1 MKEFYPRIDILP
13 AAQKRLWPEL
23 SQVPDEFVLYGGTAL
38 ALHLGHRASI
48 DFDFFSGR
56 PLNLAELQAG
66 IAFLT
71 NSKVIQREK
80 NTLSVIVERGEPIK
94 VSFFGVPKLPKL
106 MPPHIIREN
115 NLKIASLLDLAG
127 TKLSV
132 IQMRAEAKDY
142 FDVDAMIR
150 LGEISLPTA
159 LAAAQM
165 LYGPTFNP
173 ELSLK
178 ALSFFDDGNLRELPD
193 DLKERLVVASRNVD
207 LDELPDIEG
216 NSRPID
222 YDNGLEL

>member
-1 MKEFYPRIDILP
+1 MKDFYPRLDILP
-13 AAQKRLWPEL
+13 AAQRRLWPEL
-23 SQVPDEFVLYGGTAL
+23 SEVPDEFVLYGGTAL
-38 ALHLGHRASI
+38 ALHLGHRTSI

-56 PLNLAELQAG
+56 PLDLAELEAG
-66 IAFLT
+66 TAFLT
-71 NSKVIQREK
+71 NAKVIQREK

-159 LAAAQM
+159 LAAAQA
-165 LYGPTFNP
+165 LYGPNFNP

-193 DLKERLVVASRNVD
+193 DLKERLVVVSRNVD
-207 LDELPDIEG
+207 LDDLPDVEG
-216 NSRPID
+216 NPRPID

>member
-1 MKEFYPRIDILP
+1 MKDFYPRLDILP
-13 AAQKRLWPEL
+13 AAQRRLWPEL
-23 SQVPDEFVLYGGTAL
+23 SEVPDEFVLYGGTAL
-38 ALHLGHRASI
+38 ALHLGHRTSI

-56 PLNLAELQAG
+56 PLDLAELEAG
-66 IAFLT
+66 TAFLT
-71 NSKVIQREK
+71 NAKVIQREK

-94 VSFFGVPKLPKL
+94 VSFFGVPKL

-159 LAAAQM
+159 LAAAQA
-165 LYGPTFNP
+165 LYGPNFNP

-193 DLKERLVVASRNVD
+193 DLKERLVVVSRNVN
-207 LDELPDIEG
+207 LDDLPDIEG
-216 NSRPID
+216 NPRPID

>member
-216 NSRPID
+216 NPRPID

>member
-1 MKEFYPRIDILP
+1 MKDFYPRLDILP
-13 AAQKRLWPEL
+13 AAQRRLWPEL
-23 SQVPDEFVLYGGTAL
+23 SEVPDEFVLYGGTAL
-38 ALHLGHRASI
+38 ALHLGHRTSI

-56 PLNLAELQAG
+56 PLDLAELEAG
-66 IAFLT
+66 TAFLT
-71 NSKVIQREK
+71 NAKVIQREK

-159 LAAAQM
+159 LAAAQA
-165 LYGPTFNP
+165 LYGPNFNP

-193 DLKERLVVASRNVD
+193 DLKERLVVVSRNVD
-207 LDELPDIEG
+207 LDDLPDIEG
-216 NSRPID
+216 NPRPID

>member
-38 ALHLGHRASI
+38 ALHLGHRTSI

-56 PLNLAELQAG
+56 PLDLAELEAG
-66 IAFLT
+66 TAFLT
-71 NSKVIQREK
+71 NAKVIQREK

-94 VSFFGVPKLPKL
+94 VSFFGVPKL

-159 LAAAQM
+159 LAAAQA
-165 LYGPTFNP
+165 LYGPNFNP

-193 DLKERLVVASRNVD
+193 DLKERLVVVSRNVD
-207 LDELPDIEG
+207 LDDLPDIEG
-216 NSRPID
+216 NPRPID

>member
-106 MPPHIIREN
+106 MLTHIIREN

-216 NSRPID
+216 NPRPID

>member
-1 MKEFYPRIDILP
+1 MKDFYPRLDILP
-13 AAQKRLWPEL
+13 AAQRRLWPEL
-23 SQVPDEFVLYGGTAL
+23 SEVPDEFVLYGGTAL
-38 ALHLGHRASI
+38 ALHLGHRTSI

-56 PLNLAELQAG
+56 PLDLAELEAG
-66 IAFLT
+66 TAFLT
-71 NSKVIQREK
+71 NAKVIQREK

-94 VSFFGVPKLPKL
+94 VSFFGVPKL

-132 IQMRAEAKDY
+132 IPMRAEAKDY

-159 LAAAQM
+159 LAAAQA
-165 LYGPTFNP
+165 LYGPNFNP

-193 DLKERLVVASRNVD
+193 DLKERLVVVSRNAD
-207 LDELPDIEG
+207 LDDLPDIEG
-216 NSRPID
+216 NPRPID

>member
-1 MKEFYPRIDILP
+1 MDILP

-23 SQVPDEFVLYGGTAL
+23 SEVPDEFVLYGGTAL
-38 ALHLGHRASI
+38 ALHLGHRTSI

-56 PLNLAELQAG
+56 PLNIGELQAG
-66 IAFLT
+66 TAFLT
-71 NSKVIQREK
+71 NAKVIQREK

-94 VSFFGVPKLPKL
+94 ISFFGVPKLPKL
-106 MPPHIIREN
+106 MLPHVIREN

-127 TKLSV
+127 TKISV
-132 IQMRAEAKDY
+132 IQVRAEAKDY
-142 FDVDAMIR
+142 LDVDAMIR
-150 LGEISLPTA
+150 LGQISLPTA
-159 LAAAQM
+159 LAAAQV

-193 DLKERLVVASRNVD
+193 DLKERLVVAARDVD
-207 LDELPDIEG
+207 LDDLPAIEG
-216 NSRPID
+216 NSRRID

>member
-1 MKEFYPRIDILP
+1 MKDFYPRLDILP
-13 AAQKRLWPEL
+13 AAQRRLWPEL
-23 SQVPDEFVLYGGTAL
+23 SEVPDEFVLYGGTAL
-38 ALHLGHRASI
+38 ALHLGHRTSI

-56 PLNLAELQAG
+56 PLDLAELEAG
-66 IAFLT
+66 TAFLT
-71 NSKVIQREK
+71 NAKVIQREK

-159 LAAAQM
+159 LAAAQA
-165 LYGPTFNP
+165 LYGPNFNP

-193 DLKERLVVASRNVD
+193 DLKERLVVVSRNVN
-207 LDELPDIEG
+207 LDDLPDIEG
-216 NSRPID
+216 NPRPID
-222 YDNGLEL
+222 YDN

>member
-1 MKEFYPRIDILP
+1 MKDFYPRLDILP
-13 AAQKRLWPEL
+13 AAQRRLWPEL
-23 SQVPDEFVLYGGTAL
+23 SEVPDEFVLYGGTAL
-38 ALHLGHRASI
+38 ALHLGHRTSI
-48 DFDFFSGR
+48 DFDFFSGL
-56 PLNLAELQAG
+56 PLDLAELEAG
-66 IAFLT
+66 TAFLT
-71 NSKVIQREK
+71 NAKVIQREK

-94 VSFFGVPKLPKL
+94 VSFFGVPKL

-159 LAAAQM
+159 LAAAQA
-165 LYGPTFNP
+165 LYGPNFNP

-193 DLKERLVVASRNVD
+193 DLKERLVVVSRNVD
-207 LDELPDIEG
+207 LDDLPDIEG
-216 NSRPID
+216 NPRPID